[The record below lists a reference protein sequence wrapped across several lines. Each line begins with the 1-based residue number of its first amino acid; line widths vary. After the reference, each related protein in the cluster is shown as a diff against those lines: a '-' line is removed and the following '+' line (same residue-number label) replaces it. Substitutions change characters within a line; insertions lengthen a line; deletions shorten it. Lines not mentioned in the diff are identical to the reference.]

1 MPNFYTDTPQFKHYL
16 QHPLMKRIV
25 ELRERNYADAE
36 KYDYAPMD
44 FEDAMDS
51 YDKVLEVVGE
61 ICRHKAA
68 LAYKFA
74 NKVGTFAHYHIP
86 GAEQLSAK
94 YNYKNSYQSLSDNLP
109 SDPEK
114 RAFRHIA

>member
-1 MPNFYTDTPQFKHYL
+1 
-16 QHPLMKRIV
+16 MKRIV

-61 ICRHKAA
+61 ICGEIIEPNSEEVDHTGPTLSNGRVTYAPQTQENLDA
-68 LAYKFA
+68 L
-74 NKVGTFAHYHIP
+74 
-86 GAEQLSAK
+86 EQSRTDGEWDFLDVSGD
-94 YNYKNSYQSLSDNLP
+94 SISRWCP
-109 SDPEK
+109 T
-114 RAFRHIA
+114 